1 MRSVTQYIRKTFIDA
16 LSNKIYPT
24 IGGELLKD
32 GSFTN
37 ASNWSAGGGWSI
49 TNGAGAFSDNSSGGL
64 TAQTLLTSTGYLTNG
79 KKYLLS
85 FDIVTDYAHASI
97 WIGTS
102 NGQDAY
108 VNGNYTQYAN
118 GHHEIAFTIN
128 TTQDPINLAFY
139 ATTGNLGPFNIDN
152 IRLIQ
157 LSSTTAIKLYNK
169 VPSNVSYPFIR
180 IYSQEERQIDNNN
193 SRFMKDVI
201 TRIEVVH
208 RNTTASGGEL
218 LNNSIVNQITSI
230 LMPNPGESLPITD
243 YNISIYSTELLGVTN
258 FQDTFK
264 DFTYHRSII
273 EISTRVELV

>member
-24 IGGELLKD
+24 IGGELVKD

-37 ASNWSAGGGWSI
+37 PSNYTVTGGWSI
-49 TNGAGAFSDNSSGGL
+49 TTGAGAFNDNTSGRV
-64 TAQTLLTSTGYLTNG
+64 APSTLLTSTGYLTNG
-79 KKYLLS
+79 KKYLIS
-85 FDIVTDYAHASI
+85 FDVLTDYSHANI
-97 WIGTS
+97 WLGTA
-102 NGQDAY
+102 NGADPYIANY
-108 VNGNYTQYAN
+108 SNYTS
-118 GHHEIAFTIN
+118 GTHIIPFTID
-128 TTQDPINLAFY
+128 TTQTNIDLGFY
-139 ATTGNLGPFNIDN
+139 ATTGNPGPFTIDN

-157 LSSTTAIKLYNK
+157 LSSTTAIKIYNK

>member
-24 IGGELLKD
+24 IGGEIIKD

-37 ASNWSAGGGWSI
+37 SSNWSVGGGFSV
-49 TNGAGAFSDNSSGGL
+49 TNGAGAFNDNTSGSVSPD
-64 TAQTLLTSTGYLTNG
+64 TLLTSTGYLTNG

-85 FDIVTDYAHASI
+85 FDVITDYSHANI
-97 WIGTS
+97 WIGTQ

-108 VNGNYTQYAN
+108 VNGNYTNYAN
-118 GHHEIAFTIN
+118 GNHTIAFTIS
-128 TTQDPINLAFY
+128 TTQDPIDLAFY
-139 ATTGNLGPFNIDN
+139 ATTGNPGPFTIDN

-157 LSSTTAIKLYNK
+157 ISSTTAIKLYNK

-201 TRIEVVH
+201 TRLEVVH

-230 LMPNPGESLPITD
+230 LLPNPGESLPITD
-243 YNISIYSTELLGVTN
+243 YNISIYSTENLGITN